1 MSTQWLA
8 AQSFQQSQDLL
19 TAINTLS
26 IHLKLRLVG
35 VPDEGR
41 MSQAQQ
47 SRRTLMTFVR
57 ALHTLLQEA
66 QQGEMKPLVGVD
78 PRQRHFVKNC
88 IEVKRDRRR
97 FRSALFQ
104 HTPAEFQQLL
114 SSDTEEDRYELL
126 ECLKELR
133 TLLEEH
139 VATDAAQILENA

>member
-26 IHLKLRLVG
+26 IHLKLRLAG
-35 VPDEGR
+35 IPDEER
-41 MSQAQQ
+41 SNRAQQ
-47 SRRTLMTFVR
+47 ARQTLTAFVR
-57 ALHTLLQEA
+57 ALHTLVQEA
-66 QQGEMKPLVGVD
+66 QQGEMRPLVGVD

-88 IEVKRDRRR
+88 IEAKRDRRR

-104 HTPAEFQQLL
+104 RTPAEFQQLL
-114 SSDTEEDRYELL
+114 SSDTEEEQHELL
-126 ECLKELR
+126 ACLKELR

-139 VATDAAQILENA
+139 VATDTAQILENV